1 MFRGASR
8 ERVSLSREAK
18 ALDRLELPIVY
29 DLRRVI
35 GNVFGLDQLNI
46 LLKELQGWGRT
57 TLLWI
62 SVVCWMGSFLKPRM
76 IVPDTPNGM
85 FLEPRAFVPDHPMM
99 IG

>member
-1 MFRGASR
+1 MA
-8 ERVSLSREAK
+8 LSFQVRSIDPVKIGVDE
-18 ALDRLELPIVY
+18 P
-29 DLRRVI
+29 RRVI

-46 LLKELQGWGRT
+46 LLKELQGWDRT

-85 FLEPRAFVPDHPMM
+85 FLKPRAFVPDHPMM